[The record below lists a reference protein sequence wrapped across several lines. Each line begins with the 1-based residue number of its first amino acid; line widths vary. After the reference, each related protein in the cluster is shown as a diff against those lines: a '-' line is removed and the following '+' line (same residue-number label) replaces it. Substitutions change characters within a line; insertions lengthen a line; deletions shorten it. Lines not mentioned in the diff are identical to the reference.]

1 MEFSGMQK
9 GKVRYKDWLIV
20 LFTLTANMILMS
32 IYFDFYYDLNDDV
45 FIRDI
50 ISGRYTGAPD
60 GHNIQTL
67 YILGGGVSLLYKLC
81 RNVPWYGLFLI
92 SCQLG
97 CLYLMGVRLLKLCE
111 KKAAKIGCMIL
122 LSIFIWGILLIR
134 MVALHYT
141 FVCAVLAATAVFLFM
156 TTPEGMT
163 PEQFIVWNIP
173 SGLLVI
179 LAYQLR
185 TEMLLLVFP
194 FICLAGLFRWSR
206 EEVFFEKK
214 HFFAYGVVFALIVA
228 GMLLSR
234 LIDFA
239 AYADDEWKEFLD
251 FFNARTEVYDFHV
264 DVLKNEEHKQF
275 LESVGLNDAQ
285 RQLLDNYNFGMDE
298 RINAE
303 LMEKIAEYALDKT
316 DYFASIRQ
324 KTVDYIDRTLH
335 TEDAPYNW
343 IVIFL
348 YLCIALQ
355 GVAHAISVQ
364 KKADGAEKRKT
375 DVKKWAFLWK
385 LILLGTVRSALWMFI
400 LVRGRAPGRITDSL
414 YLVETMLLT
423 GMLWEE
429 NQKGRLNGKAE
440 KGDSK
445 WEKTG
450 LVMVLF
456 GMLCLYYMPQTV
468 KETTERE
475 TSREESHQAC
485 AAIDRYCREHPENF
499 YFKDVYA
506 TVGSSQKIFQDV
518 DNTLANHDIM
528 GGWLCKS
535 PLYYK
540 KLDAFGIQTME
551 EGLLY
556 MDSVYFITGQDDG
569 TSWLSAYYAGNG
581 TMVDVEQIDSVDGN
595 FAVYSIKKLGY

>member
-1 MEFSGMQK
+1 M
-9 GKVRYKDWLIV
+9 
-20 LFTLTANMILMS
+20 
-32 IYFDFYYDLNDDV
+32 
-45 FIRDI
+45 
-50 ISGRYTGAPD
+50 
-60 GHNIQTL
+60 
-67 YILGGGVSLLYKLC
+67 
-81 RNVPWYGLFLI
+81 
-92 SCQLG
+92 
-97 CLYLMGVRLLKLCE
+97 
-111 KKAAKIGCMIL
+111 
-122 LSIFIWGILLIR
+122 SIFIWGILLIR

-234 LIDFA
+234 FIDFA